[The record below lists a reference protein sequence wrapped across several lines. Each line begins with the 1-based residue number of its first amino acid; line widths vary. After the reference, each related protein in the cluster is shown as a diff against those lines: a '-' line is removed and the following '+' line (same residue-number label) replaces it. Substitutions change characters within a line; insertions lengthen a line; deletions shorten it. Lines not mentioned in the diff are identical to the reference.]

1 MAASSTHESNSI
13 SVGVKRSISI
23 NKICYK
29 SRVSRVSKPN
39 HPNFSPCIQKPLY
52 KASFSL
58 EVLQLVGKVPFLV
71 NTCPKRTW
79 DAWNFS
85 SLQLLFSAFFLS
97 SFSVSF
103 LSFFRSLDARHTK
116 RIRYVET
123 TFCLHLSLC
132 HFFNFAFTI
141 YRFNDF
147 RARLHFFLVCHF
159 FNFAFIIYRF
169 NDFRARDSS
178 RKEGWKME

>member
-1 MAASSTHESNSI
+1 MNRVDVNANRISPISPRETTFRNEIDRRYVMAASSTHESNSI

-39 HPNFSPCIQKPLY
+39 HPSFSPCIQKPLY

-85 SLQLLFSAFFLS
+85 FLQLLFSAFFLS
-97 SFSVSF
+97 SFSRLVSLF
-103 LSFFRSLDARHTK
+103 LSFFGCATH
-116 RIRYVET
+116 ET
-123 TFCLHLSLC
+123 HPLRGNDVLPSPFPMPFFQFRVHHLS
-132 HFFNFAFTI
+132 I
-141 YRFNDF
+141 
-147 RARLHFFLVCHF
+147 
-159 FNFAFIIYRF
+159 
-169 NDFRARDSS
+169 
-178 RKEGWKME
+178 